1 MDASKGGIKVLRI
14 VARMNVGGPAVQISG
29 LMRTL
34 SKADFDQELVTG
46 YCDLDEADY
55 LIEVATDIKATR
67 ILGLG
72 RSVSALND
80 LRAMFAVIR
89 IIREF
94 KPDIVHTHTA
104 KAGVIGRVA
113 SVLSLHR
120 SFRVHTFHGHLLSGY
135 FGKFKTGL
143 VVLIE
148 RILAYKTHALF
159 AVGTKVMDELLAKK
173 IGAPEKFTV
182 MPPGVENMLIP
193 SRGDAAAL
201 LSLDPTKRYCSFIGR
216 VTQIKRPDRFLDV
229 VEKLR
234 AGGSDLHFVV
244 AGSGDL
250 YEVTRKA
257 ASDRNLPIIFLGWQR
272 DIGNALAISDF
283 TVLTSDNEGM
293 PLSIIQAGMA
303 GVPAVSTD
311 VGAVSEIIDEGV
323 TGFVTCFEV
332 KDLVAKISVLENDPL
347 LAQKMGHAAQERY
360 VKEFSVMRLAEDHS
374 KIYNSFFQKN

>member
-173 IGAPEKFTV
+173 IGAPEK
-182 MPPGVENMLIP
+182 L
-193 SRGDAAAL
+193 
-201 LSLDPTKRYCSFIGR
+201 
-216 VTQIKRPDRFLDV
+216 
-229 VEKLR
+229 
-234 AGGSDLHFVV
+234 
-244 AGSGDL
+244 
-250 YEVTRKA
+250 
-257 ASDRNLPIIFLGWQR
+257 
-272 DIGNALAISDF
+272 
-283 TVLTSDNEGM
+283 
-293 PLSIIQAGMA
+293 
-303 GVPAVSTD
+303 
-311 VGAVSEIIDEGV
+311 
-323 TGFVTCFEV
+323 
-332 KDLVAKISVLENDPL
+332 KIC
-347 LAQKMGHAAQERY
+347 
-360 VKEFSVMRLAEDHS
+360 
-374 KIYNSFFQKN
+374 